1 MATIIAALVAAVVA
15 TFGYTIT
22 ARAKLL
28 EDRRKTYAAA
38 LSAVCDYQE
47 LPYRIRRRP
56 HSSAATS
63 AALGTIISD
72 IQRDLDFHSQLLE
85 LDSPKLGRAYRSL
98 VEKSR
103 RLGKP
108 HRDEAWAQ
116 APADED
122 KAMSFPEEYRYEGDN
137 EWVLC
142 MERMREQLRLVPL
155 RGISISG
162 PDRRC
167 SSAHQDEQLGITG
180 LSSAENLRSSA

>member
-15 TFGYTIT
+15 TFGYAIT

-38 LSAVCDYQE
+38 LAAVCDYQE

-56 HSSAATS
+56 DSSTATR

-85 LDSPKLGRAYRSL
+85 LDSPELGRAYRSL

-108 HRDEAWAQ
+108 YRDEAWTQ
-116 APADED
+116 LPANED
-122 KAMSFPEEYRYEGDN
+122 KAMSFPEEYRYEDDDK
-137 EWVLC
+137 WTLC
-142 MERMREQLRLVPL
+142 MERMREQLRLIPL
-155 RGISISG
+155 RWN
-162 PDRRC
+162 R
-167 SSAHQDEQLGITG
+167 H
-180 LSSAENLRSSA
+180 